1 MRAEGSGDYARG
13 VKYCVVIPDG
23 AADQPIPELN
33 GLTAMEAASTPNL
46 DRLAQIG
53 RVGTVRTTPPGM
65 EAGSDVCSM
74 CLLGYDPVKW
84 HTGRAPLEAAAL
96 GLEAGPKDW
105 IFRLNLVTTGLAGS
119 DQDGLMLDHSA
130 GHITDGEARSL
141 VSDLS
146 AYWKQHAPELAAGLT
161 LTPGVSY
168 RNILI
173 DRSGRDYALVKTTPP
188 HAIPSEPWAPH
199 LPKGGGPGKES
210 EVLRTLMRL
219 SAQLLADHPINRARV
234 EAGLRPA
241 TMAWIWGQGVKPS
254 VPSFKER
261 YGLRGAMITAVD
273 LLAGIASYIGWD
285 RLNVP
290 GITGYHD
297 NDYEGQGRATTKALG
312 DYDIVCCHVEAP
324 DEASHQADWQTKVA
338 SIEAIDRH
346 VVGPVARRLEAFG
359 DPASDPS
366 AEGWRLL
373 VLPDHYT
380 LVGTRKHDAT
390 PPPFLMAG
398 SWVRSVVPR
407 RFTEAEAAQ
416 SDLHI
421 EAGHEL
427 MEYFLRSGLASVKSG
442 RGGR

>member
-1 MRAEGSGDYARG
+1 
-13 VKYCVVIPDG
+13 VIIPDG
-23 AADQPIPELN
+23 AADMPLEELN
-33 GLTAMEAASTPNL
+33 GLTPMEAANTPNL
-46 DRLAQIG
+46 DRLARQG
-53 RVGTVRTTPPGM
+53 RVGTVRTTPAGM

-96 GLEAGPKDW
+96 GIDLGPRDW
-105 IFRLNLVTTGLAGS
+105 VFRLNLVTTGLEGS
-119 DQDGLMLDHSA
+119 DQEGLMLDHSA
-130 GHITDGEARSL
+130 GHITDAEARTL
-141 VSDLS
+141 VSDIA
-146 AYWKQHAPELAAGLT
+146 AYWRRKEPDLSRDLA

-168 RNILI
+168 RNILV
-173 DRSGRDYALVKTTPP
+173 DRSGRDYSLVRTTPP
-188 HAIPSEPWAPH
+188 HAIPNEPWAPR
-199 LPKGGGPGKES
+199 LPTGGAAKES
-210 EVLRTLMRL
+210 EVLRALMRL
-219 SAQLLADHPINRARV
+219 SAEVLADHPVNRARV

-241 TMAWIWGQGVKPS
+241 TMAWIWGQGLKPS
-254 VPSFKER
+254 VPSFRER
-261 YGLRGAMITAVD
+261 FGLRGAMITAVD
-273 LLAGIASYIGWD
+273 LLAGIAAYIGWD

-290 GITGYHD
+290 GVTGYHD
-297 NDYEGQGRATTKALG
+297 NDYDAQGRATIEAL
-312 DYDIVCCHVEAP
+312 DRYDIVCCHVEAP
-324 DEASHQADWQTKVA
+324 DEASHQGDWQTKVA

-346 VVGPVARRLEAFG
+346 IVGPVARRLEAFG
-359 DPASDPS
+359 DPERDAS

-407 RFTEAEAAQ
+407 RFTEAEATE

-427 MEYFLRSGLASVKSG
+427 MEYFLRSGLASVR